1 MCKQDVQKN
10 VIKWGSIITLGGLGG
25 TLVAGAI
32 LALFGNSF
40 NNTLVLTPLV
50 EAVDRL
56 SLVVSRLDKSV
67 DMRLEKTAHK
77 NTKEHNIIV
86 GDLKV
91 INKRINVNEVKLFR
105 VVSDCNENHHD
116 IKTCQ
121 REHKGK

>member
-1 MCKQDVQKN
+1 MCRQEVKKN

-50 EAVDRL
+50 DSVDRL
-56 SLVVSRLDKSV
+56 SSAIA
-67 DMRLEKTAHK
+67 KTE
-77 NTKEHNIIV
+77 NRNVLEHNLII
-86 GDLKV
+86 DELKV

-105 VVSDCNENHHD
+105 VVADCGENHID
-116 IKTCQ
+116 IKNCQ
-121 REHKGK
+121 MFHKGN

>member
-1 MCKQDVQKN
+1 MCKQEVGKN

-50 EAVDRL
+50 DSVDRL
-56 SLVVSRLDKSV
+56 SSAIA
-67 DMRLEKTAHK
+67 KTE
-77 NTKEHNIIV
+77 NRNVLEHNLII
-86 GDLKV
+86 DELKV

-105 VVSDCNENHHD
+105 VISDCKEHHEGIEECKAD
-116 IKTCQ
+116 FWSVKT
-121 REHKGK
+121 KGD